1 MTNFKRSHHENW
13 RLHRQKFTDDQLTV
27 LTDLLV
33 SPSYYA

>member
-1 MTNFKRSHHENW
+1 MMNFKRTHHENW
-13 RLHRQKFTDDQLTV
+13 RQHKQKFTDDQLTV